1 MEFCFPQKVKIGLG
15 TSQQVGLLAREVG
28 TRALV
33 ISEPVNGGGREKVVL
48 GQILE
53 RAGVR
58 SLSLEFLE
66 GQNPH
71 KLIKEASTLAKTGFA
86 EMICT
91 LGSMKVLSIGRKLA
105 MELGLPLF
113 ELPTNPLLPFLL
125 REEGCLGT
133 GEPSEWEIF
142 EAPLKNPL
150 TILLD
155 PYLATGATPLIS
167 VAGFVDMVFLALEAS
182 TWAGCDS
189 ISRTLSESV
198 LQMWPLAKTVF
209 DQPTKAEY
217 RLDSFFSGLALA
229 QVLAQVPRGPGLT
242 ALTILSNITK
252 MPAYGG
258 GGVLLPHFVEN
269 YLWKRPGLLIRCAH
283 ALGFEGEYSDDQIG
297 AETLAREIRKS
308 LSGFG
313 LPLRFQE
320 MGLIESEISLA
331 SEMVRGV
338 TLKKGF
344 PLDDDEIAIFLK
356 GAF

>member
-1 MEFCFPQKVKIGLG
+1 MEFCFPQKVEIGLG

-150 TILLD
+150 TILL
-155 PYLATGATPLIS
+155 
-167 VAGFVDMVFLALEAS
+167 VFLALEAS
-182 TWAGCDS
+182 TWAGCDP